1 MYKYLLVISSKRLI
15 NELNF
20 MQNIN
25 YYSNLA
31 YSFQVVYTQCVKFM
45 TSMRY
50 NYLISTT
57 GLHGAYLEIPDDC
70 THCRDVYSLCVC
82 DHSLRPLRYTN
93 ITHVSY
99 FISLKS
105 NDMFS
110 CHAIDMHI

>member
-1 MYKYLLVISSKRLI
+1 
-15 NELNF
+15 
-20 MQNIN
+20 MQNIK

-31 YSFQVVYTQCVKFM
+31 YSFQVVSTQCVKFM

-50 NYLISTT
+50 NFVISTT
-57 GLHGAYLEIPDDC
+57 GLHGAYLEIPGDC
-70 THCRDVYSLCVC
+70 THCRDVYSLSVC
-82 DHSLRPLRYTN
+82 DHPLRPLRYTN